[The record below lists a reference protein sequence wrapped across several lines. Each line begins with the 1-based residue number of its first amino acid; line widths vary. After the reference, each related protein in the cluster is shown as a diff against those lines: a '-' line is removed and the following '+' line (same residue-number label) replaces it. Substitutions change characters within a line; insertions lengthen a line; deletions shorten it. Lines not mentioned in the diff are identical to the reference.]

1 MGGTVE
7 LLKMAWRKLRTD
19 LTSPSETG
27 ASQEDVL
34 AVVAEGLSSTDTGV
48 EFVYRSLDRLRDRMG
63 ADDLVAVIEEP
74 LLGRQVFRAGRR
86 PVDTEWAREL
96 VRSGAPGVHALPEE
110 VDPVV
115 AKAVVDLCSVALR
128 LDIALHDS
136 SHDHLTELLNR
147 RAFDE
152 RLTDACARSARYG
165 WPFGLIL
172 LDLDRF
178 KDVNDR
184 LGHPAGDDALRAVG
198 EQLRHHLRA
207 GDAAARLGGDEF
219 AVLLPN
225 LREASATDLVRRIE
239 EALEVAVPGAGI
251 TLSAGVALSPAH
263 GNTPTAL
270 YHRADQELYEQKRA
284 GR

>member
-1 MGGTVE
+1 M
-7 LLKMAWRKLRTD
+7 
-19 LTSPSETG
+19 
-27 ASQEDVL
+27 SQEDVL
-34 AVVAEGLSSTDTGV
+34 ASVAEGLSSTETGV
-48 EFVYRSLDRLRDRMG
+48 EFVYRSLDRLRACIG
-63 ADDLVAVIEEP
+63 ADDLVAVIDEP

-86 PVDTEWAREL
+86 PVDSDWSRQL
-96 VRSGAPGVHALPEE
+96 VRTGGSGVHALPDE

-115 AKAVVDLCSVALR
+115 SNAVVHLCAVALR
-128 LDIALHDS
+128 LDVALHDS
-136 SHDHLTELLNR
+136 SHDHLTGLLNR

-152 RLTDACARSARYG
+152 RLGDACARSARYG
-165 WPFGLIL
+165 WPFGLVL

-184 LGHPAGDDALRAVG
+184 LGHPAGDAALRAVG
-198 EQLRHHLRA
+198 EQLRHHLRV

-239 EALEVAVPGAGI
+239 DALDVAVPGADI
-251 TLSAGVALSPAH
+251 TLSAGVALAPLH
-263 GNTPTAL
+263 GDTPTAL
-270 YHRADQELYEQKRA
+270 YHRADQELYERKRG